1 MSVSIRQHSTAYVA
15 GSKGSKRGSSM
26 RTQTCMSEGAKEARD
41 ASAYVKI
48 RQHTSAFEKHAH
60 ANMHVRGGA
69 CGAPASPATSM
80 RTGAPCGM
88 RQAERERG
96 QQHFAA
102 QRCAT
107 KKKRT
112 PAKRRGR
119 VCMRRSALWCAA
131 SREPERA
138 SERER
143 WQQHDLAKDQKI
155 TQLPH

>member
-41 ASAYVKI
+41 ASAYVNI

-88 RQAERERG
+88 RQAEREREG
-96 QQHFAA
+96 SSISLRKDALQ
-102 QRCAT
+102 
-107 KKKRT
+107 KKKEHLRSVEDEY
-112 PAKRRGR
+112 
-119 VCMRRSALWCAA
+119 VCAGAPCGVRQVESER
-131 SREPERA
+131 ERA
-138 SERER
+138 SERVGSS
-143 WQQHDLAKDQKI
+143 
-155 TQLPH
+155 TS